1 MVTDIDKYMLKLHKH
16 YSKGVLLQSGGL
28 LDQPNYYL
36 EAMEI
41 IG

>member
-1 MVTDIDKYMLKLHKH
+1 LHKH
-16 YSKGVLLQSGGL
+16 YSNGVLMRSGGL

>member
-1 MVTDIDKYMLKLHKH
+1 MITDSSNFMLKMHKH
-16 YSKGVLLQSGGL
+16 YQNGVLLQSGGL